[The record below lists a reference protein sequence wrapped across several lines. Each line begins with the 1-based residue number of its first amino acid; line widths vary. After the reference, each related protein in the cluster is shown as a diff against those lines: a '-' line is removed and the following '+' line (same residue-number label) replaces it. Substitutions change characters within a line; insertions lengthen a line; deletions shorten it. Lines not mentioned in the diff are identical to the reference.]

1 MERRGDLYLL
11 LICLLHSCFFI
22 AYLPLAFH
30 CSFALFCL
38 LPSMFLH
45 IISFDIPYPDNY
57 GGVIVVF
64 NQIKALHAQGVKVL
78 LHCFQYGDRE
88 PQTELEKYCHE
99 VHYYPRSRSPFYQLH
114 WLPFIM
120 RTRQNEALVQRLQ
133 KDDYPI
139 LCEGMHTSILLWD
152 PRLAGRRKLVRMH
165 NVEWQYYQSLVRLTP
180 IVEILKKLYYILES
194 IRLRRIEP
202 KVVQSADAI
211 ITLSAHDDA
220 YYRAIKAET
229 YYIPAFHAHDRVESL
244 PGRGEYVLFHGKL
257 SVPDN
262 DWAATWLIEKVFS
275 KMDFPFIVAGMSPA
289 PTLRELVSQYA
300 HIQLIE
306 NPDAD
311 QMHTLIANAHI
322 NLLVSSQV
330 AGIKLKLLNAL
341 FQGRFCVANN
351 PMVSGSGLADLCYVR
366 DSPADIQQ
374 TIEEL
379 MAVAFD
385 QNQIEAR
392 RAVLE
397 TEFSNQAN
405 AQKLMALLRTP
416 EPRSGR

>member
-1 MERRGDLYLL
+1 MEGR
-11 LICLLHSCFFI
+11 FI
-22 AYLPLAFH
+22 LV
-30 CSFALFCL
+30 ALFIVPCLFAHCPFAL

-45 IISFDIPYPDNY
+45 IIAFDIPYPDNY

-64 NQIKALHAQGVKVL
+64 NQVRALHAQGVKVL
-78 LHCFQYGDRE
+78 LHCFQYGDRL
-88 PQTELEKYCHE
+88 PQAELEKYCHE
-99 VHYYPRSRSPFYQLH
+99 VHYYPRSRSPFYQLSR
-114 WLPFIM
+114 LPFIM
-120 RTRQNEALVQRLQ
+120 RTRRSETLVQRLQ
-133 KDDYPI
+133 SDGYPI
-139 LCEGMHTSILLWD
+139 LCEGMHTGTLLWE

-165 NVEWQYYQSLVRLTP
+165 NVEWQYYQSLARLTP
-180 IVEILKKLYYILES
+180 TTHIFKKLYYILES
-194 IRLRRIEP
+194 VRLRHIEP
-202 KVVQSADAI
+202 KVVRSANAI
-211 ITLSAHDDA
+211 ITISDHDDA
-220 YYRAIKAET
+220 YYRALKTET
-229 YYIPAFHAHDRVESL
+229 FYVPAFHANDRVGSL
-244 PGRGEYVLFHGKL
+244 PGWGEYVLFHGKL

-262 DWAATWLIEKVFS
+262 DWAAIWLIEKVFS
-275 KMDFPFIVAGMSPA
+275 KTQVPLIVAGMSPS
-289 PTLRELVSQYA
+289 PKLHKLISQHA

-306 NPDAD
+306 NPDSL

-322 NLLVSSQV
+322 NLLISSQV

-341 FQGRFCVANN
+341 FQGRFCVANEA
-351 PMVSGSGLADLCYVR
+351 MVSGSGLAGLCYVR
-366 DSPADIQQ
+366 ESPAEIQQ
-374 TIEEL
+374 IIEAI